1 MARPKELFGLKD
13 ARSMRGILSRG
24 PARYAGPSK
33 SPRVGNI
40 FDVQKAAK
48 RRLSK
53 VKKFQDMRKFR

>member
-1 MARPKELFGLKD
+1 MGRPKSMFGLQD
-13 ARSMRGILSRG
+13 ARGMRGILSRG

-48 RRLSK
+48 NRLNK
-53 VKKFQDMRKFR
+53 VRKFQDMRRFR